1 MEATSDA
8 ELRSLVFQGY
18 EDGEDAKDGIE
29 NHIEPEPLRVRGT
42 VNNRMVMPSDGD
54 VAVVNSADRHC
65 QHDDARDKR
74 KYPA

>member
-29 NHIEPEPLRVRGT
+29 NHIEPEPLRVGGT

-54 VAVVNSADRHC
+54 LFI
-65 QHDDARDKR
+65 
-74 KYPA
+74 